1 MNPRLRVGQVGIT
14 QRNHSDSRAQLFN
27 TPTPSS
33 SGRSTP
39 IRDYSLGTQYSSRSA
54 EEVESQNDERIEGL
68 TAKVKLLKEV
78 TVAIGSEVKDSATQ
92 LSQMNDAFAETSGIL
107 SGTFN
112 RLKRMSSR
120 QGCRYLWYI
129 MFLVLVFWFFIVVWW
144 WRR

>member
-1 MNPRLRVGQVGIT
+1 MNPRLRAGQPGVT
-14 QRNHSDSRAQLFN
+14 QRNHPDNRAQLFN

-39 IRDYSLGTQYSSRSA
+39 FHDYSSGAQHSSRSA

-78 TVAIGSEVKDSATQ
+78 TIAIGTEVKDSATQ

-120 QGCRYLWYI
+120 QGCRYIWYI
-129 MFLVLVFWFFIVVWW
+129 MFLAAVFWFFIVVWW